1 MHNGDVRKSAKPLL
15 IGIAGGSG
23 CGKTYLAHQVQRDAG
38 EDKIAVLSMDQYF
51 RTDSMQVKVE
61 DVNFDHPGHLDFRL
75 MIRHLKQLKA
85 GKAVKVPS
93 YDFQAM
99 KQTLDAVL
107 IEPRPVIIVE
117 GLFVLAEPAVKL
129 FDLTCFLDVE
139 SDERLLGRILRDLK
153 ERGSAIHH
161 IIDRY
166 QRLVRPSYYVFV
178 APTAQNADVV
188 VDFTYRR
195 AFFGALLTH
204 VVRDYVTGSF
214 DLHQLVGEVRKEN
227 FHPGF
232 RPQSSSMP
240 FSTDIFKL
248 AQAYPQSTFPRGEKN
263 THRL

>member
-1 MHNGDVRKSAKPLL
+1 MRKNKHPLL
-15 IGIAGGSG
+15 VGIAGGSG
-23 CGKTYLAHQVQRDAG
+23 CGKTYLAKQVQRDAG

-51 RTDSMQVKVE
+51 RTDSQHVKVE

-85 GKAVKVPS
+85 GKAVMAPS
-93 YDFQAM
+93 YDFHAM
-99 KQTLDAVL
+99 QQTLEAVL

-117 GLFVLAEPAVKL
+117 GLFVLAEPAVEL

-139 SDERLLGRILRDLK
+139 SDERLLGRILRDMK
-153 ERGSAIHH
+153 ERGSTISH
-161 IIDRY
+161 IVDRY
-166 QRLVRPSYYVFV
+166 QRFVRPSYYVFV

-204 VVRDYVTGSF
+204 VIRDYVQGSF
-214 DLHQLVGEVRKEN
+214 DLHTLVDEVRKEN
-227 FHPGF
+227 FRPGF
-232 RPQSSSMP
+232 RPESSSMP

-248 AQAYPQSTFPRGEKN
+248 AKAYPQSKFPRADKPA
-263 THRL
+263 TKRL